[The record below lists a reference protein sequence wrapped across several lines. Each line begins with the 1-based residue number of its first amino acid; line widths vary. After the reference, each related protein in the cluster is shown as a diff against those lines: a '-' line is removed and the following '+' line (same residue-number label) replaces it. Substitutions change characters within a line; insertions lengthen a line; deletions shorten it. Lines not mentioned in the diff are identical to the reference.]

1 MIQLADWE
9 GVVNI
14 LMIGDIVGRAGREAV
29 MSWLPTYR
37 EENRIDFCVANAENS
52 AGGKG
57 INAKIAHS
65 LLKAGVDVITLG
77 NHAWGQKSWLQ
88 EADDFPE
95 VIRPWNGS
103 PAWPG
108 SGYYCQGSDYG
119 NILVINLLGQ
129 VFMEGTDNPF
139 YFMDRCFQPLL
150 EQTKAKIVLID
161 FHAEAT
167 AEKCAFAYFMAGKVT
182 AVCGTHTHVQT
193 ADERILDSGT
203 AYITDLG
210 MTGSMGGVIGMDK
223 EKSIQRFYSH
233 LPTPYQL
240 QLGNVNIQGALIKV
254 DSSCGQARSIERL
267 NVEVESI

>member
-1 MIQLADWE
+1 
-9 GVVNI
+9 VNI
-14 LMIGDIVGRAGREAV
+14 LMIGDIVGRDGREAV
-29 MSWLPTYR
+29 INWLPTYR
-37 EENRIDFCVANAENS
+37 EENNIDFCIANAENS

-57 INAKIAHS
+57 TTAKIVRS
-65 LLKAGVDVITLG
+65 LLDAGVDVITLG
-77 NHAWGQKSWLQ
+77 NHAWEQKAWIQ

-108 SGYYCQGSDYG
+108 YGYYCQSSKFG

-129 VFMEGTDNPF
+129 VFMQGVDNPF
-139 YFMDRCFQPLL
+139 YFMDNCFQPLV
-150 EQTKAKIVLID
+150 EQTKAKIIVID

-167 AEKCAFAYFMAGKVT
+167 AEKCAFAWFMAGKVT

-210 MTGSMGGVIGMDK
+210 MTGSMDGVIGMDR
-223 EKSIQRFYSH
+223 EKSVQRFYTH
-233 LPTPYQL
+233 LPTPFQL
-240 QLGNVNIQGALIKV
+240 QRGNVNIQGALIKV
-254 DSSCGQARSIERL
+254 DTSCGQARSIERI
-267 NVEVESI
+267 NIKIED